1 MARRNDIPPENLFT
15 LPPELPAEEVFTTLF
30 ATQQVRI
37 ERIISHGQTTPPGE
51 WYDQPQ
57 DEWVMVL
64 QGEGHLSYDNGHR
77 GCSKG
82 GRLCAANRPYPP
94 PGRLY
99 QPRPGLHLV
108 GDSLFLKLL
117 QGRFNGGDIDGQSGS
132 QTQHFAGFV
141 AQIWG

>member
-77 GCSKG
+77 VVLK
-82 GRLCAANRPYPP
+82 A
-94 PGRLY
+94 
-99 QPRPGLHLV
+99 
-108 GDSLFLKLL
+108 GDSVLL
-117 QGRFNGGDIDGQSGS
+117 TAHTRHRVDFTSHDP
-132 QTQHFAGFV
+132 V
-141 AQIWG
+141 CIWLAIHCF